1 MEHLYEEILS
11 SEHNAEDKDEEGVVV
26 NSLENIKL
34 SESNLSAVNVVENL
48 QVNEGAEN
56 VGE

>member
-1 MEHLYEEILS
+1 MEKLNEEILS
-11 SEHNAEDKDEEGVVV
+11 TEYYAEDKDEEWVVV

-34 SESNLSAVNVVENL
+34 SESNLSAIDVVENL
-48 QVNEGAEN
+48 QVNESAEN

>member
-1 MEHLYEEILS
+1 MEKLNEEILS
-11 SEHNAEDKDEEGVVV
+11 TEYYAEDKDEEWVVV

-34 SESNLSAVNVVENL
+34 SKSNLSAIDVVENL
-48 QVNEGAEN
+48 QVNESAEN

>member
-11 SEHNAEDKDEEGVVV
+11 SEHNTEDKDEEGVVV

-34 SESNLSAVNVVENL
+34 SESNLSAINVVENL

>member
-11 SEHNAEDKDEEGVVV
+11 SENNREDKDEEGVVV

>member
-11 SEHNAEDKDEEGVVV
+11 SEHNTEDKDEEGVVV

>member
-1 MEHLYEEILS
+1 MEKLNEEILS
-11 SEHNAEDKDEEGVVV
+11 TEYYAEDKDEKWVVV

-34 SESNLSAVNVVENL
+34 SKSNLSAIDVVENL
-48 QVNEGAEN
+48 QVNESAEN